1 MDIPIA
7 WVISPEP
14 DTRRLVGLNLSK
26 RGFRAV
32 EISPLDKLVS
42 SGARPHLI
50 ILDVD
55 PLGESAWESV
65 KLLRQS
71 AKAQDVP
78 LILLLSVAPTA
89 SQIASLQPVHWVKK
103 PLAID
108 EFLALVRESV
118 DDKGDEGNASQE
130 APM

>member
-7 WVISPEP
+7 WVISPDP

-26 RGFRAV
+26 RGFHVV
-32 EISPLDKLVS
+32 ETSPLDKLVS

-55 PLGESAWESV
+55 LPDEPAWESV

-71 AKAQDVP
+71 ARAQDVP

-89 SQIASLQPVHWVKK
+89 SQIASLQPAHWVKK

-108 EFLALVRESV
+108 EFLALVRDSV
-118 DDKGDEGNASQE
+118 GDIRR
-130 APM
+130 